1 MKRNSVPATVWTNP
15 WHFLAFGCGS
25 GAMPVA
31 PGTFGTLF
39 AIPVYLLMEGLA
51 WPVYLAIVVALYVFG
66 VWLCDR
72 VSSDIGE
79 HDHSGIVWDELV
91 GYLLTMMAA
100 PAGWVWIVVGF
111 VLFRIFDIWKPWP
124 INWADQKVS
133 GGQGIMLD
141 DVIAAVYA
149 ALVMAGLVSVV
160 AV

>member
-1 MKRNSVPATVWTNP
+1 MKRNNVPGTVWRNP

-39 AIPVYLLMEGLA
+39 AIPVYLLMEGLS
-51 WPVYLAIVVALYVFG
+51 WPVYLAIVIGLYVFG
-66 VWLCDR
+66 VWLCER
-72 VSSDIGE
+72 VSNDIGE

-91 GYLLTMMAA
+91 GYLLTMIAA
-100 PAGWVWIVVGF
+100 PAGWMWVMIGF

-124 INWADQKVS
+124 INWADQKVT

-141 DVIAAVYA
+141 DVIAAIYA
-149 ALVMAGLVSVV
+149 ALVMAGLASIFG
-160 AV
+160 